1 VILVTLIGQGLTL
14 PALVRRVG
22 VGGLVGRLEDQEIS
36 ARLRLARA
44 ALRELDGIGERTGA
58 PRDALER
65 VRGLYADRIERL
77 ERHHALLVA
86 SGPKQADDTHI
97 QATRRLIAELAD
109 VERAEL
115 QSLQNAAIVDNR
127 LARRLQHG
135 LDTAHPL
142 RDSERGPA
150 RT

>member
-1 VILVTLIGQGLTL
+1 M
-14 PALVRRVG
+14 ALDVLEKTETKT
-22 VGGLVGRLEDQEIS
+22 GGIAAE
-36 ARLRLARA
+36 RLRS
-44 ALRELDGIGERTGA
+44 I
-58 PRDALER
+58 
-65 VRGLYADRIERL
+65 VDRIERL